1 MLSRIKSLFT
11 KLKMQISNSLK
22 EEKEKRKI
30 NFTSTTSIHK
40 KTYRNQEKKVQFV
53 FVLVSPIQK
62 SIYFRKSLIKEII
75 RKKVE
80 NFQSEKKKTEEE
92 MINLKFENLL
102 IEIEVE
108 KNVYFNFE
116 KSPLK

>member
-40 KTYRNQEKKVQFV
+40 KRIE
-53 FVLVSPIQK
+53 
-62 SIYFRKSLIKEII
+62 I
-75 RKKVE
+75 RKKKF
-80 NFQSEKKKTEEE
+80 NLFSFSYRQSRNQFTLEK
-92 MINLKFENLL
+92 
-102 IEIEVE
+102 V
-108 KNVYFNFE
+108 
-116 KSPLK
+116 